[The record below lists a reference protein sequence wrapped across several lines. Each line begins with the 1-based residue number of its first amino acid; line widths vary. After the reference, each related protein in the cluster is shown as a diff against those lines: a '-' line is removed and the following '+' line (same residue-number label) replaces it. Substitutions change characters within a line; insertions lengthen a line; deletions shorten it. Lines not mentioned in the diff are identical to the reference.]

1 MNKKIVIALIVGT
14 MLVTGGVSFIFAR
27 MHTNKIEE
35 ELNAQIA
42 GLQSTI
48 TAYGT
53 EIPCYTVASS
63 VKAGDVITEDSLVIL
78 NKPST
83 YVTAQD
89 ITNSS
94 EIIGKYF
101 KIPLTY
107 GTTLTYDMVMDE
119 DVYDDTKEYDIMVDS
134 WPVGLSVGDYVDIE
148 IVYPYGDLYTVLSKK
163 RVQALNGETL
173 KIHMDKAEH
182 YKYEGAFV
190 DYALN
195 KEYGT
200 TIRAVKYVEP
210 GLQQAAISYYAVPDN
225 IAALIQA
232 DPNVVEKTDYAAL
245 QSWRSGIDELLAIF
259 RDEDD
264 TVDTDGS
271 KLAEMRD
278 TYNGAV
284 MTDVDANAS
293 TASQETTE
301 EDYWSSTPTDVTSDL
316 E

>member
-1 MNKKIVIALIVGT
+1 MNKKVVIALIVGT
-14 MLVTGGVSFIFAR
+14 VVVTGGTSFFLAK
-27 MHTNKIEE
+27 MHTTKVEE
-35 ELNAQIA
+35 QLNAKITS
-42 GLQSTI
+42 LESTI

-53 EIPCYTVASS
+53 EVPCYTVTSS
-63 VKAGDVITEDSLVIL
+63 VKAGDEITEDNLVVL

-89 ITNSS
+89 VTNSS

-119 DVYDDTKEYDIMVDS
+119 DVYDDTKEYDIIVDS
-134 WPVGLSVGDYVDIE
+134 WPVGLSVGDYIDIE

-163 RVQALNGETL
+163 RVQSLNGETL
-173 KIHMDKAEH
+173 KVHMDKAEH

-200 TIRAVKYVEP
+200 TLRAVKYVEP

-284 MTDVDANAS
+284 MTDVDAYSA
-293 TASQETTE
+293 TDAGTTE
-301 EDYWSSTPTDVTSDL
+301 EDYWSSTPTDVTSGL